1 MIGSVFRTAQQ
12 SLTFGSISVVIL
24 SAIGGIWIP
33 IYILPP
39 VMQKIAQIS
48 PLNWALTAVN
58 DLFLRDQDLLFILPN
73 ILKLLVFSFVC
84 MFLSKWAESKQ
95 GRG

>member
-58 DLFLRDQDLLFILPN
+58 DLFLRDQGLLFILPN

>member
-1 MIGSVFRTAQQ
+1 
-12 SLTFGSISVVIL
+12 
-24 SAIGGIWIP
+24 
-33 IYILPP
+33 
-39 VMQKIAQIS
+39 MQKIAQIS

-58 DLFLRDQDLLFILPN
+58 DLFLRDQGLLFILPN